1 MLLKAEDLD
10 ITNLQESQELNVDL
24 KSLQVELE
32 NRFLGSKSALP
43 KMQLKDN

>member
-1 MLLKAEDLD
+1 MFRKAEDLD

-32 NRFLGSKSALP
+32 NRFSGSKSALP
-43 KMQLKDN
+43 KMQLKEN